1 MWPHPHC
8 RLSEKNKQRLR
19 QLCVAGKKPLIRSY
33 YTSVVEKSPLSHGP
47 LAVDVAGDQTLATC
61 WGCRAEERPDWGVL
75 PGHSQPPEVPLRAAA
90 LQRCTAAW
98 LPSGGWRGR
107 EGTSPLTAGGGFS
120 SVTVLGRSLVLSV
133 LNFLHATV
141 VSHVQC
147 ALLLTYF
154 I

>member
-1 MWPHPHC
+1 MGPWLWTWLVIRHW
-8 RLSEKNKQRLR
+8 LL
-19 QLCVAGKKPLIRSY
+19 AG
-33 YTSVVEKSPLSHGP
+33 
-47 LAVDVAGDQTLATC
+47 
-61 WGCRAEERPDWGVL
+61 AEELRKDRTGGVPL
-75 PGHSQPPEVPLRAAA
+75 GHSQPPEVPLRAAA

-154 I
+154 T